1 MKKKSQI
8 FKSVNE
14 NELKIHMIKFIKDHF
29 TYCSLKKEYVIN
41 ESIFKHLKYIGIIHK
56 LKEYLAPYYYDSK
69 QKYIINIFT
78 YKGFITII
86 RQICRF
92 IEISYRYEIIYL
104 QSKYEIKYY
113 FNLVEESNLDNEL
126 SMSNTS

>member
-8 FKSVNE
+8 FKNINE
-14 NELKIHMIKFIKDHF
+14 NEIKKYIIEFMKEYF
-29 TYCSLKKEYVIN
+29 TYCSLKKEYVVN
-41 ESIFKHLKYIGIIHK
+41 ESIFKHLHYIGVLDE
-56 LKEYLAPYYYDSK
+56 LKSNLAPYYYDSK
-69 QKYIINIFT
+69 QKYIINMFT

-86 RQICRF
+86 RQLCRF
-92 IEISYRYEIIYL
+92 TNISYRYEIIYL

-126 SMSNTS
+126 SISNTS